1 MNIKNIRDFVEEK
14 TQLDLTNKSR
24 KREYVYAR
32 SVFFYL
38 TKKYVGSRY
47 NEMARELNCHHATV
61 LHSLNNIIPIIFNEE
76 PKLKSICE
84 NFLNVFK
91 EEIISDSKNKKDI
104 ISENIDLKIRLSRYQ
119 DAEAKNDKV
128 KVVQNTIDSRFAKLI
143 EETPEDKLDDLYVA
157 MKAKVRMLNAQW
169 KDKITV
175 YSSYETVDSY

>member
-1 MNIKNIRDFVEEK
+1 M
-14 TQLDLTNKSR
+14 
-24 KREYVYAR
+24 
-32 SVFFYL
+32 
-38 TKKYVGSRY
+38 
-47 NEMARELNCHHATV
+47 
-61 LHSLNNIIPIIFNEE
+61 
-76 PKLKSICE
+76 
-84 NFLNVFK
+84 NVFK